1 MVKRHSAQLYWP
13 NASIYPVNENHTNM
27 VKFAVE
33 EDDTYQCVVNHMKE
47 WLKTINERDG
57 NKATKKTTI
66 SQKYLWTVIV
76 PLLILLVWHLMGSG
90 RVRVWFS
97 EVKSRVFL
105 VDINS

>member
-33 EDDTYQCVVNHMKE
+33 EDDTYRCVVNHMKE

-57 NKATKKTTI
+57 SKATKRTTI
-66 SQKYLWTVIV
+66 SQKYLTIIAA
-76 PLLILLVWHLMGSG
+76 LLILLVGYLMGSG